1 MKKIDENLSE
11 IQDNIKNLSNI
22 QREQYVKMGNAL
34 IPVNQTTEEAYAFSF
49 MGKAASYSA
58 GVQNWSFYLTLN
70 LPDDSWNITSINY
83 RIQTNEGSIQDGS
96 YYGATRNK
104 GQIFLADFFL
114 QLFYG
119 SRNRLSY
126 KF

>member
-1 MKKIDENLSE
+1 
-11 IQDNIKNLSNI
+11 
-22 QREQYVKMGNAL
+22 
-34 IPVNQTTEEAYAFSF
+34 

-104 GQIFLADFFL
+104 GQIFLADFFTIIL
-114 QLFYG
+114 RQQKQIIL
-119 SRNRLSY
+119 
-126 KF
+126 